1 MNEPLVPAW
10 ADVPQPVIGMLHLKP
25 LPGSP
30 KFGGDLAVVR
40 ESLLR
45 DAAALVEGGIHG
57 LIIENFGDVPFFP
70 KRVPAYVVAHMTR
83 LAHEVRARYDVP
95 LGINV
100 LRNDGLSALAV
111 AHAVGAAFIR
121 VNVLCGARVADQG
134 ILEGIA
140 HELSRE
146 RAALDAD
153 GIKVFADVSVKHSA
167 PLGPE
172 SPLEQQVADTIER
185 GQADAVVVSGSGTGQ
200 PTDQSELKRAKSAAG
215 DTPVFVGSGVTP
227 ETIAELAADAD
238 GFIVGT
244 GLKVDGVATNA
255 VDSKRVIE
263 LMRRLI

>member
-10 ADVPQPVIGMLHLKP
+10 ADVAKPVIGMLHLKP

-30 KFGGDLAVVR
+30 KFGGDLDAVR

-45 DAAALVEGGIHG
+45 DAAALVEGGVHG
-57 LIIENFGDVPFFP
+57 LIIENFGDTPFFP

-111 AHAVGAAFIR
+111 AQAVGVAFIR

-140 HELSRE
+140 HELARE
-146 RAALDAD
+146 RAALRANE
-153 GIKVFADVSVKHSA
+153 IKVFADVSVKHSA

-172 SPLEQQVADTIER
+172 PPLEQQVADTITR
-185 GQADAVVVSGSGTGQ
+185 GQADVVVVSGSGTGQ
-200 PTDQSELKRAKSAAG
+200 PTDQRELKRAKSAAG

-244 GLKVDGVATNA
+244 GLKIDGVATNP
-255 VDSKRVIE
+255 VDQQRVRE
-263 LMRRLI
+263 LVRRLP